1 MSLNSRIARLARR
14 TPVRGTTTGL
24 IIGLLALGGCSQM
37 PKFDALS
44 VSGDKV
50 LGLVTPYR
58 VEIVQGNVVT
68 KEQLAQ
74 VKPGMTRAQV
84 REALGSPLLTDVFHE
99 ARWDYV
105 FTIRRQGAAPQNRH
119 ILLSFDGDKL
129 SKIDAPDD
137 LPTEKEFIAS
147 INTLKLKGAEPKLE
161 LTEAERQALP
171 PPAKV
176 ATAASAAEPMGATRD
191 YPPLEA
197 RR

>member
-1 MSLNSRIARLARR
+1 MSLNFRIPRIARRNAS
-14 TPVRGTTTGL
+14 GTAVAGL
-24 IIGLLALGGCSQM
+24 VVGLLTLGGCSQM

-68 KEQLAQ
+68 KEQIAA

-84 REALGSPLLTDVFHE
+84 RDVLGSPLLADVFHE

-119 ILLSFDGDKL
+119 ILLTFNGDQL

-147 INTLKLKGAEPKLE
+147 INTLKVSGKEPKLE
-161 LTEAERQALP
+161 LTEEERKALP
-171 PPAKV
+171 PPV
-176 ATAASAAEPMGATRD
+176 RTAATTAPEPIGPTRD
-191 YPPLEA
+191 YPPLEP

>member
-1 MSLNSRIARLARR
+1 MSLNFRIPRIARRNASGAA
-14 TPVRGTTTGL
+14 VAGL
-24 IIGLLALGGCSQM
+24 VLGLLTLGGCSQM

-68 KEQLAQ
+68 KEQIAA

-84 REALGSPLLTDVFHE
+84 RDVLGSPLLADVFHE

-119 ILLSFDGDKL
+119 ILLTFDGDQL

-147 INTLKLKGAEPKLE
+147 INTLKLRGKEPKLE
-161 LTEAERQALP
+161 LTDEERKALP
-171 PPAKV
+171 PPV
-176 ATAASAAEPMGATRD
+176 RTAATTAPEPIGPTRD
-191 YPPLEA
+191 YPPLEP

>member
-1 MSLNSRIARLARR
+1 MSLNSQIARFARR
-14 TPVRGTTTGL
+14 PSLRGTTLGL
-24 IIGLLALGGCSQM
+24 MAGLLTLGGCSQM

-84 REALGSPLLTDVFHE
+84 RDALGSPLLTDVFHE

-119 ILLSFDGDKL
+119 ILLTFDGDKL

-147 INTLKLKGAEPKLE
+147 INTLKVKGAEPKLE
-161 LTEAERQALP
+161 LTEEERKALP
-171 PPAKV
+171 APAKV
-176 ATAASAAEPMGATRD
+176 AATTAPEPIGPTRE

>member
-1 MSLNSRIARLARR
+1 MSLNSRIACIARR
-14 TPVRGTTTGL
+14 NASGAAMAGL
-24 IIGLLALGGCSQM
+24 VVGLLALGGCSQM

-68 KEQLAQ
+68 KEQLAA
-74 VKPGMTRAQV
+74 VKPGMTRVQV
-84 REALGSPLLTDVFHE
+84 RDVLGSPLLTDVFHE
-99 ARWDYV
+99 SRWDYV

-119 ILLSFDGDKL
+119 ILLTFDGDQL

-147 INTLKLKGAEPKLE
+147 INTLKVTGKEPKLE
-161 LTEAERQALP
+161 LTEEERKALP
-171 PPAKV
+171 PPVRTA
-176 ATAASAAEPMGATRD
+176 AASAPEPMGPTRD
-191 YPPLEA
+191 YPPLEP

>member
-1 MSLNSRIARLARR
+1 MSLNSRIAPIARR
-14 TPVRGTTTGL
+14 KLSGSAMAGL
-24 IIGLLALGGCSQM
+24 VVGLLALGGCSQM

-68 KEQLAQ
+68 KEQLAAI
-74 VKPGMTRAQV
+74 KPGMPRAQV
-84 REALGSPLLTDVFHE
+84 KDLLGSPLLTDVFHE
-99 ARWDYV
+99 NRWDYV

-119 ILLSFDGDKL
+119 ILLTFDGDKL
-129 SKIDAPDD
+129 TKIDAPDD

-147 INTLKLKGAEPKLE
+147 INTLKLRGKEPKLE
-161 LTEAERQALP
+161 LTEEERKALP
-171 PPAKV
+171 PPVRTA
-176 ATAASAAEPMGATRD
+176 AASAPEPMGAVRD

>member
-1 MSLNSRIARLARR
+1 MSLNSRITRIARPNASG
-14 TPVRGTTTGL
+14 VAVAGL
-24 IIGLLALGGCSQM
+24 VVGLLALGGCSQM

-68 KEQLAQ
+68 KEQVAA

-84 REALGSPLLTDVFHE
+84 RDVLGSPLLTDVFHG
-99 ARWDYV
+99 ARWDYF

-119 ILLSFDGDKL
+119 ILLTFDGDQL

-147 INTLKLKGAEPKLE
+147 INTLKVSGKEPKLE
-161 LTEAERQALP
+161 LTEEERKALP
-171 PPAKV
+171 PPVRTA
-176 ATAASAAEPMGATRD
+176 ATATPEPIGPTRD
-191 YPPLEA
+191 YPPLEP

>member
-1 MSLNSRIARLARR
+1 MSLNPRIASLSRR
-14 TPVRGTTTGL
+14 TAPSAALAGL
-24 IIGLLALGGCSQM
+24 SLALLALGGCSQM

-74 VKPGMTRAQV
+74 IKPGMTRNQV
-84 REALGSPLLTDVFHE
+84 RDVLGSPLLTDVFHE
-99 ARWDYV
+99 SRWDYV

-119 ILLSFDGDKL
+119 ILVSFEGDKL
-129 SKIDAPDD
+129 TKIDAPDD
-137 LPTEKEFIAS
+137 LPTEKEFIAA
-147 INTLKLKGAEPKLE
+147 INTLKVRGEEPKLE
-161 LTEAERQALP
+161 LTEAERKALP
-171 PPAKV
+171 PPAQQAAA
-176 ATAASAAEPMGATRD
+176 ATPEPMGPTRE

>member
-1 MSLNSRIARLARR
+1 MSLNSQIARSARR
-14 TPVRGTTTGL
+14 PSLRGTTLGL
-24 IIGLLALGGCSQM
+24 MAGLLALGGCSQM

-84 REALGSPLLTDVFHE
+84 RDALGSPLLTDVFHE

-147 INTLKLKGAEPKLE
+147 INTLKVKGAEPKLE
-161 LTEAERQALP
+161 LTEEERKALP
-171 PPAKV
+171 APAKV
-176 ATAASAAEPMGATRD
+176 AATAAPEPIGPTRE

>member
-1 MSLNSRIARLARR
+1 MSLNSRIAPIARR
-14 TPVRGTTTGL
+14 KLSGSAMAGL
-24 IIGLLALGGCSQM
+24 VVGLLALGGCSQM

-50 LGLVTPYR
+50 LGLVPPYR

-68 KEQLAQ
+68 KEQLAAI
-74 VKPGMTRAQV
+74 KPGMPRAQV
-84 REALGSPLLTDVFHE
+84 KDLLGSPLLTDLFHE
-99 ARWDYV
+99 NRWDYV

-119 ILLSFDGDKL
+119 ILLTFDGDKL
-129 SKIDAPDD
+129 TKIDAPDD

-147 INTLKLKGAEPKLE
+147 INTLKLRGKEPKLE
-161 LTEAERQALP
+161 LTEEERKALP
-171 PPAKV
+171 PPVRTA
-176 ATAASAAEPMGATRD
+176 AASAPEPMGAVRD

>member
-1 MSLNSRIARLARR
+1 MSLNFRIPRIARR
-14 TPVRGTTTGL
+14 TASGSAVAGL
-24 IIGLLALGGCSQM
+24 VVGLLTLGGCSQM

-68 KEQLAQ
+68 KEQIAAI
-74 VKPGMTRAQV
+74 KPGMTRAQV
-84 REALGSPLLTDVFHE
+84 RDVLGSPLLTDVFHE

-119 ILLSFDGDKL
+119 ILLSFDGDQL

-147 INTLKLKGAEPKLE
+147 INTLKVSGKEPKLE
-161 LTEAERQALP
+161 LTEEERKALP
-171 PPAKV
+171 PPV
-176 ATAASAAEPMGATRD
+176 RTAATTTPEPIGPTRD
-191 YPPLEA
+191 YPPLEP

>member
-1 MSLNSRIARLARR
+1 MSLNSRIAPIARR
-14 TPVRGTTTGL
+14 NASGVAMAGL
-24 IIGLLALGGCSQM
+24 VVGLLALGGCSQM
-37 PKFDALS
+37 PKFDAFS

-68 KEQLAQ
+68 KDQLAAI
-74 VKPGMTRAQV
+74 KPGMTRAQV
-84 REALGSPLLTDVFHE
+84 RDVLGSPLLTDVFHE

-119 ILLSFDGDKL
+119 ILLTFDGDSL

-147 INTLKLKGAEPKLE
+147 INTLKVSGKEPKLE
-161 LTEAERQALP
+161 LTEEERKALP
-171 PPAKV
+171 PPVRPA
-176 ATAASAAEPMGATRD
+176 ATTAAAEPVGATRE
-191 YPPLEA
+191 YPPLEP

>member
-1 MSLNSRIARLARR
+1 MSLNSRIARRAAR
-14 TPVRGTTTGL
+14 TPSFAVVAGL
-24 IIGLLALGGCSQM
+24 VAGLSALGGCSQM
-37 PKFDALS
+37 PKFDAFS
-44 VSGDKV
+44 VSGEKV

-84 REALGSPLLTDVFHE
+84 RDTLGSPLLTDVFHE

-119 ILLSFDGDKL
+119 VQLTFDGDQL
-129 SKIDAPDD
+129 SKIDAPED
-137 LPTEKEFIAS
+137 LPTEKEFIAA
-147 INTLKLKGAEPKLE
+147 INTAKVSGREPKLE
-161 LTEAERQALP
+161 LSDDERKALP
-171 PPAKV
+171 PP
-176 ATAASAAEPMGATRD
+176 TRSAAAAAPEPIGPTRD
-191 YPPLEA
+191 YPPLEP

>member
-1 MSLNSRIARLARR
+1 MSLNSRIAPIARR
-14 TPVRGTTTGL
+14 KLSGGAMAGL
-24 IIGLLALGGCSQM
+24 VVGLLALGGCSQM

-68 KEQLAQ
+68 KEQLAAI
-74 VKPGMTRAQV
+74 KPGMPRAQV
-84 REALGSPLLTDVFHE
+84 KDLLGSPLLTDVFHE
-99 ARWDYV
+99 NRWDYV

-119 ILLSFDGDKL
+119 ILLTFDGDKL
-129 SKIDAPDD
+129 TKIDAPDD

-147 INTLKLKGAEPKLE
+147 INTLKLRGKEPKLE
-161 LTEAERQALP
+161 LTEEERKALP
-171 PPAKV
+171 PPVRTA
-176 ATAASAAEPMGATRD
+176 AASAPEPMGAVRD

>member
-1 MSLNSRIARLARR
+1 MSLNSRIAPIARR
-14 TPVRGTTTGL
+14 KLSGSALAGL
-24 IIGLLALGGCSQM
+24 VVGLLALGGCSQM

-68 KEQLAQ
+68 KEQLAAI
-74 VKPGMTRAQV
+74 KPGMPRAQV
-84 REALGSPLLTDVFHE
+84 KDLLGSPLLTDLFHE
-99 ARWDYV
+99 NRWDYV

-119 ILLSFDGDKL
+119 ILLTFDGDKL
-129 SKIDAPDD
+129 TKIDAPDD

-147 INTLKLKGAEPKLE
+147 INTLKLRGKEPKLE
-161 LTEAERQALP
+161 LTEEERKALP
-171 PPAKV
+171 PPVRTA
-176 ATAASAAEPMGATRD
+176 AASAPEPMGAVRD

>member
-1 MSLNSRIARLARR
+1 MSLNSQIARFARR
-14 TPVRGTTTGL
+14 PSLRGTTLGL
-24 IIGLLALGGCSQM
+24 MAGLLALGGCSQM

-84 REALGSPLLTDVFHE
+84 RDALGSPLLTDVFHE

-119 ILLSFDGDKL
+119 ILLTFDGDKL

-147 INTLKLKGAEPKLE
+147 INTLKVKGAEPKLE
-161 LTEAERQALP
+161 LTEEERKALP
-171 PPAKV
+171 APAKV
-176 ATAASAAEPMGATRD
+176 AATAAPEPIGPTRE

>member
-1 MSLNSRIARLARR
+1 
-14 TPVRGTTTGL
+14 
-24 IIGLLALGGCSQM
+24 M
-37 PKFDALS
+37 PKFDAFS

-50 LGLVTPYR
+50 MGLITPYR

-74 VKPGMTRAQV
+74 VKPGMTRMQA

-99 ARWDYV
+99 SRWDYV

-119 ILLSFDGDKL
+119 IQLTFDGDKL

-137 LPTEKEFIAS
+137 LPTEKEFIAA
-147 INTLKLKGAEPKLE
+147 INTLKGSGKEPKLE
-161 LTEAERQALP
+161 LTEEERKALP
-171 PPAKV
+171 PPVRQA
-176 ATAASAAEPMGATRD
+176 AASAPDPIGPTRD

>member
-1 MSLNSRIARLARR
+1 MSLNSRIAPIARR
-14 TPVRGTTTGL
+14 KLSGSAMAGL
-24 IIGLLALGGCSQM
+24 VVGLLALGGCSQM

-68 KEQLAQ
+68 KEQLAAI
-74 VKPGMTRAQV
+74 KPGMPRAQV
-84 REALGSPLLTDVFHE
+84 KDLLGSPLLTDLFHE
-99 ARWDYV
+99 NRWDYV

-119 ILLSFDGDKL
+119 ILLTFDGDKL
-129 SKIDAPDD
+129 TKIDAPDD

-147 INTLKLKGAEPKLE
+147 INTLKLRGKEPKLE
-161 LTEAERQALP
+161 LTEEERKALP
-171 PPAKV
+171 PPVRTA
-176 ATAASAAEPMGATRD
+176 AASAPEPMGAVRD

>member
-1 MSLNSRIARLARR
+1 
-14 TPVRGTTTGL
+14 
-24 IIGLLALGGCSQM
+24 M

-68 KEQLAQ
+68 KEQIAAI
-74 VKPGMTRAQV
+74 KPGMTRAQV
-84 REALGSPLLTDVFHE
+84 RDVLGSPLLTDVFHE

-119 ILLSFDGDKL
+119 ILLSFDGDQL

-147 INTLKLKGAEPKLE
+147 INTLKVSGKEPKLE
-161 LTEAERQALP
+161 LTEEERKALP
-171 PPAKV
+171 PPV
-176 ATAASAAEPMGATRD
+176 RTAATTTPEPIGPTRD
-191 YPPLEA
+191 YPPLEP